1 MKMTLRPY
9 QEEAVAAVYEHLRHN
24 DDNPCVVLPTGTGKS
39 LVLGQIATDA
49 ATLWNGR
56 VLILAHVRELLEQ
69 NADKIR
75 RICPEIGIGI
85 YSAGLNR
92 RDTDT
97 PVLVA
102 GIQSVY
108 RRACELGPFDLVIV
122 DEAHLV
128 PADGEGMYR
137 TFIEEARVINP
148 HVRVIGLTAT
158 PYRLKGGEICRP
170 ENILNRVCYEA
181 GLREMIVQG
190 YLCRLRSRG
199 GRARADLSGVHVRG
213 GEFVA
218 SEMEAAMDQDNL
230 VRSAC
235 QEIVEL
241 TRDRKSVLIFATG
254 VAHCQHVATEITRIS
269 GKECGVITGDTPS
282 GERAETISRFK
293 GEQVPDTLFEPK
305 PPLKFLANVNVLT
318 TGFDATNVDCVVLLR
333 PTMSTG
339 LYVQMVGRGTR
350 LHPGKDDCLV
360 LDYGGNVLRHGPVD
374 AVRVNSQ
381 GNGDGEAPA
390 KECPSCGALV
400 HAAYQ
405 TCPECGAAFPPPDRQ
420 PHEAQADGSAI
431 LSGEITDTDYEVH
444 AVYYSVHTKRGADDD
459 HPKTMRIEY
468 RTGWQHYVSEWV
480 CPEHTG
486 WARQKFVQWWTERS
500 MMPPPTSAAEAVRL
514 AEDGALAPT
523 CRVTVRAVSGEKFD
537 RVTAYE
543 LGPKPE
549 YYPEPGWNDCRDE
562 EPQPAPAMA
571 WGDDDDIPF

>member
-1 MKMTLRPY
+1 MMLTLRPY
-9 QEEAVAAVYEHLRHN
+9 QEEAVAAVYGHLRGN

-49 ATLWNGR
+49 VTIWNGR
-56 VLILAHVRELLEQ
+56 VLILAHVKELLEQ
-69 NADKIR
+69 NVDKIR
-75 RICPEIGIGI
+75 RLCPEIGIGI

-92 RDTDT
+92 RDTDA

-108 RRACELGPFDLVIV
+108 RRACELGKFDLIIV

-128 PADGEGMYR
+128 PVEGEGMYR
-137 TFIEEARVINP
+137 SFLDDARVVNP
-148 HVRVIGLTAT
+148 KVRVIGLTAT
-158 PYRLKGGEICRP
+158 PYRLKGGEICHP
-170 ENILNRVCYEA
+170 DNILNRVCYEA

-190 YLCRLRSRG
+190 YLCRLRSHG

-218 SEMEAAMDQDNL
+218 SEMEAAMDRYDL

-241 TRDRKSVLIFATG
+241 TRDRQSVLIFATG
-254 VAHCQHVATEITRIS
+254 VAHCQHVAAEIARIS
-269 GKECGVITGDTPS
+269 GQECGVITGDTAS
-282 GERAETISRFK
+282 GERAEVIARFK
-293 GEQVPDTLFEPK
+293 GEEVADGLFSRK
-305 PPLKFLANVNVLT
+305 PPLKYLANVNVLT
-318 TGFDATNVDCVVLLR
+318 TGFDATNVDCIVLLR

-350 LHPGKDDCLV
+350 IHPGKEDCLV

-390 KECPSCGALV
+390 KECPACGALV

-405 TCPECGAAFPPPDRQ
+405 TCPECGAAFPPPDRR
-420 PHEAQADGSAI
+420 PHDAKADGSAI
-431 LSGEITDTDYEVH
+431 LSGEITDAEHEVH
-444 AVYYSVHTKRGADDD
+444 GVHYSVHTKRDADDS

-468 RTGWQHYVSEWV
+468 RVGWQHYVSEWV
-480 CPEHTG
+480 CPEHSG

-500 MMPPPTSAAEAVRL
+500 RTPPPATADEAVRL
-514 AEDGALAPT
+514 AQDGVLAQT
-523 CRVTVRAVSGEKFD
+523 RRITVRAVSGEKYD
-537 RVTAYE
+537 RVVAYE
-543 LGPKPE
+543 VGEKPD
-549 YYPEPGWNDCRDE
+549 YCPEPGWNDCQDE

-571 WGDDDDIPF
+571 WGDDDRIPF